1 MHCAYCLTQC
11 TKLKNLEKNTFRILT
26 WKNNRLISIIKLET
40 KVSWYFVTKIVL
52 TYCENFFLNSRLSCS
67 WRFHGFSN
75 KSEQLY
81 WDLETWRKIFRF
93 ALSFHISKL
102 DLRFQKKNQM
112 DFQVLGMILL
122 LRIMLA
128 SICIQNNKITISKET
143 RPKSILHQLPL
154 TKGGPSNKKKRLLS
168 PKKSHLA
175 VLCIER
181 TTIGC
186 YDFVQIDFNQLERI
200 LPNGKISIFKVILLV
215 QTMQVFLKLILS

>member
-154 TKGGPSNKKKRLLS
+154 TKGGPVKKTIIRFIFLINQFSKWAFSRQQIKKKLYNKG
-168 PKKSHLA
+168 PKITQWCDTDSA
-175 VLCIER
+175 FQV
-181 TTIGC
+181 TT
-186 YDFVQIDFNQLERI
+186 
-200 LPNGKISIFKVILLV
+200 SI
-215 QTMQVFLKLILS
+215 